1 MITFVYLGFLRNAR
15 EFKRK
20 TLEVEKGLAISL
32 LKCGRLWELQV
43 TTKLWSLVVACGSMW

>member
-1 MITFVYLGFLRNAR
+1 MITYVYLGFLRNAR

-32 LKCGRLWELQV
+32 KMWSFVG
-43 TTKLWSLVVACGSMW
+43 TTGDHKIVVACGSMW

>member
-32 LKCGRLWELQV
+32 KMWSCVG
-43 TTKLWSLVVACGSMW
+43 TTGDQIVVACGSMW